1 MSGSGSGSGSNR
13 GSGSGSASGSGS
25 SADFIAKIT
34 STQAVLQSVNDLFTN
49 KYMTQ
54 LSNGESLST
63 QSTGLDDEVISLKA
77 KLARVQS
84 ISDTYDREYLD
95 RMPDKKRGFFHSLGI
110 STLQDW
116 VLLIFFIL
124 YTIISL
130 GLVAIVFMTS
140 RYSVFGAFFV
150 AISAVTVGTL
160 ITAMIVRFA

>member
-1 MSGSGSGSGSNR
+1 MPDSGSGSNR
-13 GSGSGSASGSGS
+13 GSGSGS
-25 SADFIAKIT
+25 SADFIARIT
-34 STQAVLQSVNDLFTN
+34 STQATLESVKDTFTN
-49 KYMTQ
+49 TYMTQ
-54 LSNGESLST
+54 VSNGGSLSS
-63 QSTGLDDEVISLKA
+63 QSTGLDDQVITLKA
-77 KLARVQS
+77 KLAKVKS

-95 RMPDKKRGFFHSLGI
+95 RMSDKKSSFLRSRGI

-130 GLVAIVFMTS
+130 GLVAIVYMTS

-160 ITAMIVRFA
+160 IVATIVRFA